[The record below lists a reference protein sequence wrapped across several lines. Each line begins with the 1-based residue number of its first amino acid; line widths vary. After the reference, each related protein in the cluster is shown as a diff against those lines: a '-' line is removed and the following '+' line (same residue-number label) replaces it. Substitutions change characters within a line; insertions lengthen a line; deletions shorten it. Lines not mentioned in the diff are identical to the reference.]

1 MKSKVIQKKENKD
14 IKKPPD
20 LRMVLVLLYTNS
32 SMAIS

>member
-20 LRMVLVLLYTNS
+20 LRMVLILLFTKS